1 MIPKYRQ
8 DIATSLE
15 ITAANELDVLRH
27 NADMARQYGSELY
40 GFLTRAGSL
49 LSPAAR
55 DAVARQL
62 VTPG

>member
-1 MIPKYRQ
+1 
-8 DIATSLE
+8 
-15 ITAANELDVLRH
+15 
-27 NADMARQYGSELY
+27 MARQYGSELY

-62 VTPG
+62 VTPVVTPG